1 MTWSV
6 AIGGA
11 SGLVG
16 KALQTHFAD
25 SYPEVRVL
33 RLVRDRSQAGP
44 DAIYWSPQSSEIDRD
59 ALEGVDAVINLAGEP
74 IGPERWSEARMRRI
88 RESRV
93 QGTDLL
99 AKTIATLD
107 RRPNVFIHASAVGF
121 YGDTRDEVVDEGSP
135 GGDGF
140 LATVCEEWE
149 RASDPAENAGVRVVR
164 LRLGHVLSANGGLL
178 GAMETPF
185 KLGLGGRFGSGRQ
198 FWSWI
203 AIPDLIGIIFEAV
216 NNEKMAGVV
225 NAVTPHPVRNR
236 DFAKQYASALGR
248 PALLPAP
255 TLALKLAF
263 GPLQAREMLLFG
275 QRVWPRVLEE
285 MRFDFRYPELDE
297 TLRALVG
304 EGLEPPRTRL
314 VLRQSVR

>member
-1 MTWSV
+1 L
-6 AIGGA
+6 I
-11 SGLVG
+11 
-16 KALQTHFAD
+16 
-25 SYPEVRVL
+25 
-33 RLVRDRSQAGP
+33 RLVRDRSQTGP

-59 ALEGVDAVINLAGEP
+59 ALEGVNAIINLAGEP
-74 IGPERWSEARMRRI
+74 IGPERWSEARMQRI

-99 AKTIATLD
+99 ARTIATLD
-107 RRPNVFIHASAVGF
+107 RPPDVFIHASAVGF
-121 YGDTRDEVVDEGSP
+121 YGDTADAVVDEGSP
-135 GGDGF
+135 GGEGF

-149 RASDPAENAGVRVVR
+149 QASVPAESAGTRVVR
-164 LRLGHVLSANGGLL
+164 LRIGHVLSADGGLL
-178 GAMETPF
+178 GAMEMPF

-203 AIPDLIGIIFEAV
+203 AMPDLVGIIFEAIH
-216 NNEKMAGVV
+216 NEKMTGVV

-255 TLALKLAF
+255 SLALKLAF

-285 MRFDFRYPELDE
+285 MGFDFRYPELDE
-297 TLRALVG
+297 TLRAIVG
-304 EGLEPPRTRL
+304 EGLEPPRARL
-314 VLRQSVR
+314 AVAEGVQ